1 MESRRTRV
9 TVPGGGDERARFW
22 RVSLPVGL
30 AGVAVAAVA
39 TTGDG
44 GLGRATYLR
53 PLVFGPAGPGVAPP
67 PRAARPPGRGPEGV
81 PRPAD
86 PGVAQPARAARARGL
101 GLEVV
106 AVPAIPQTPTDGFAV
121 RALPGSAVHGH
132 RPRPRRRGVLGSGGL
147 PRRTR
152 QPQG

>member
-1 MESRRTRV
+1 MV
-9 TVPGGGDERARFW
+9 
-22 RVSLPVGL
+22 L

-53 PLVFGPAGPGVAPP
+53 QLVFGPAAPG
-67 PRAARPPGRGPEGV
+67 G
-81 PRPAD
+81 
-86 PGVAQPARAARARGL
+86 AQPARAARARGL